1 MNWTVNDIDSKEL
14 IWQEKCITHRNCNN
28 FTTYLRVSSVL
39 YKTMSPEDKMDMIS
53 DTIKTIAI
61 DDAGPEEEDECNW
74 EGIIY
79 YDFITLCCF

>member
-1 MNWTVNDIDSKEL
+1 
-14 IWQEKCITHRNCNN
+14 
-28 FTTYLRVSSVL
+28 
-39 YKTMSPEDKMDMIS
+39 MDMIS

-61 DDAGPEEEDECNW
+61 DDAASEEEDECNW